1 VSDFSRLKTLPIWV
15 VHGTRDDT
23 HDYGE
28 SVRAVKAIEA
38 LGGEPFLRLSTTSPE
53 GDEYLHRMHIFSS
66 IENGPHDVW
75 TMTYS
80 SPQLYA
86 WLLRFTRP

>member
-1 VSDFSRLKTLPIWV
+1 
-15 VHGTRDDT
+15 
-23 HDYGE
+23 
-28 SVRAVKAIEA
+28 VKAIEE

-53 GDEYLHRMHIFSS
+53 GDAYLRRAHIFSS

-86 WLLRFTRP
+86 WLLRFTRPQHPAST